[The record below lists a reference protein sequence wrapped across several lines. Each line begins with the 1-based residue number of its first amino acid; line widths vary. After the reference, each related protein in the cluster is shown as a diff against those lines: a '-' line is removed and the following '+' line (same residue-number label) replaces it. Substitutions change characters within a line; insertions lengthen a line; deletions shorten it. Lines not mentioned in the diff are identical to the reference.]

1 MIKILVPLLIACLF
15 GTAARAQTFTPV
27 PFIFIFGQPANASQ
41 VQADFQSIVNNGNA
55 VANSIE
61 AQIDAVTPP
70 PSGSLM
76 YFNLTSCPA
85 LWTIVTVFG
94 TDFVRGVDLGR
105 GQDTTGTGILGVE
118 NTVVQDHTH
127 ATGSGATALSTVST
141 AANSGATNQSYV
153 SAASAAINPNSGGV
167 TGATAGSEAR
177 PKNVSLLLCQKN

>member
-1 MIKILVPLLIACLF
+1 MMSHFKAFIVCLF
-15 GTAARAQTFTPV
+15 GLATPGYCQTFTPV

-70 PSGSLM
+70 VSGTLM
-76 YFNLTSCPA
+76 YFNLGSCPA
-85 LWTIVTVFG
+85 AWTIVTALG
-94 TDFVRGVDLGR
+94 TAFMRGLDLGR
-105 GQDTTGTGILGVE
+105 GQDTTGTGILGNE
-118 NTVVQDHTH
+118 LTTVQDHTH
-127 ATGSGATALSTVST
+127 ATGPGATALGTVSVS
-141 AANSGATNQSYV
+141 AGGPANTPYV
-153 SAASAAINPNSGGV
+153 SAATATITPNSGGV